1 MDLKVWLGCKCD
13 RRCCHSG
20 DPDAWWGRKYRE
32 DISSAPT
39 PPSGA
44 QAHLCPEA
52 ASWGHTGVLYP
63 EPAERTAVEPQYA
76 FALPG
81 YTGLEQLCSTGDIN
95 KNACY
100 YWSRNPR
107 RVGRGGRQEGGP
119 RKWRKAQEAA
129 MCQDLQ
135 RKEGPF
141 GTQKSYQ
148 GVVLFNGI

>member
-20 DPDAWWGRKYRE
+20 DSDAWWGRKYRE

-44 QAHLCPEA
+44 QAHLRPEA
-52 ASWGHTGVLYP
+52 ASCGHTGALYP
-63 EPAERTAVEPQYA
+63 EPAERTAVGPQCA
-76 FALPG
+76 FAFPG

-100 YWSRNPR
+100 YWSRNPS

-119 RKWRKAQEAA
+119 SRGRHRKLRCAKISKGRKV
-129 MCQDLQ
+129 
-135 RKEGPF
+135 PF

-148 GVVLFNGI
+148 GVVLFHGI